1 MKSNVTVLPTTLSAA
16 KSLLMF
22 TPFSAHSIR
31 GATPFSYYCR
41 TYLFRTVN
49 RWACMAKLS
58 PTLQIVIP
66 ILLRRSGSGMYKSM
80 HFTPYF
86 RAVYIFISVNASSFP
101 TNSSQLGPISLT
113 ERPVLPILQYF
124 MSPSSYLQGLSP
136 QFKK

>member
-66 ILLRRSGSGMYKSM
+66 ILLRKSM

-124 MSPSSYLQGLSP
+124 MSSSSYLQGLSP